1 MKTSRNVAQ
10 RVVCA
15 TVLAAASA
23 VSVTARA
30 EGGGGGIPWIY
41 DDTARPKESTMS
53 ATVVASGGVET
64 FGVERV
70 ESNGLAPFRT
80 TPRAAVFIIR

>member
-30 EGGGGGIPWIY
+30 EGGGGGYPL
-41 DDTARPKESTMS
+41 D
-53 ATVVASGGVET
+53 
-64 FGVERV
+64 
-70 ESNGLAPFRT
+70 L
-80 TPRAAVFIIR
+80 